1 MEILVAKTSG
11 FCFGV
16 KKAINTAY
24 KAIEGSS
31 GPIYTLGPIIHNPQV
46 VAELEKA
53 GICAKKDIGE
63 IDEGTIIIRSHGVTS
78 GEMREAEKKGLR
90 VIDATCPFVKRAHD
104 HVRLLTQEDY
114 FIVVVGEKEHPEVK
128 GILSYGG
135 DDMLVAASVEDI
147 KALHRKKRV
156 GIVAQ
161 TTQTLENLQAIASL
175 CLKRTGELRV
185 FNTICNAT
193 TVRQEESKKLA
204 GMVDCMV
211 VVGGRNSANTRRLAD
226 MCRAIQPNT
235 YHIEVA
241 EEMDTNWFKGVER
254 VGITAGASTPEWIIE
269 GVVKA
274 INEMARGSADS
285 PVRYNVELW
294 P

>member
-1 MEILVAKTSG
+1 MEVLVAKTSG

-16 KKAINTAY
+16 KKAIDMAY
-24 KAIEGSS
+24 KAVEGSS
-31 GPIYTLGPIIHNPQV
+31 GPIYTLGPIIHSPQV
-46 VAELEKA
+46 VAELEKT
-53 GICAKKDIGE
+53 GIYAKRDIGE

-90 VIDATCPFVKRAHD
+90 IIDATCPFVKRAHD
-104 HVRLLTQEDY
+104 YVRLLSREGY

-128 GILSYGG
+128 AILSYGG
-135 DDMLVAASVEDI
+135 KDMMVAGSVEDI
-147 KALHRKKRV
+147 KDMPRKKRV

-161 TTQTLENLQAIASL
+161 TTQTLENLQAIVGL
-175 CLKRTGELRV
+175 CLKRAGELKV

-193 TVRQEESKKLA
+193 TVRQEESRKLA
-204 GMVDCMV
+204 GMVDCML

-226 MCRAIQPNT
+226 MCRTIQPNT

-241 EEMDTNWFKGVER
+241 GEMDTNWFKGAKK

-269 GVVKA
+269 EVVKA
-274 INEMARGSADS
+274 VDTAFQIIAT
-285 PVRYNVELW
+285 
-294 P
+294 

>member
-16 KKAINTAY
+16 KRAINAAY

-31 GPIYTLGPIIHNPQV
+31 GPVYTLGPIIHNPQV

-53 GICAKKDIGE
+53 GIYAKKDIGE

-104 HVRLLTQEDY
+104 HVRFLTQEDY

-135 DDMLVAASVEDI
+135 EDMLVAASVEDI
-147 KALHRKKRV
+147 KGLPRKKRV
-156 GIVAQ
+156 GVVAQ
-161 TTQTLENLQAIASL
+161 TTQTLENLQAIVSL

-204 GMVDCMV
+204 DMVDCMV

-235 YHIEVA
+235 HHIEVA

-274 INEMARGSADS
+274 INEMAKGSADS
-285 PVRYNVELW
+285 PVRYNVEVW